1 MVNQLKM
8 ALQKAIE
15 ALAEKGWS
23 QRRIAREL
31 GIHRETVGRY
41 VQAHRE
47 ASTQGDAG
55 RTVPKPAI
63 SITGSAGRKSLC
75 EPLRETIIDKLEQG
89 LSAQRIWQD
98 LVIES
103 DFSGG
108 YQSVQRFCL
117 NLKASTP
124 LPFRRMECEPGEEA
138 QIDFGTG
145 APVISPEGNKRRTHV
160 FRILL
165 SHSRKAYSEAVYRQ
179 TTEAFIRCI
188 ENAFWHFGGVPGT
201 LVVDNLKAAVR
212 QADWYDPELN
222 PKIQSFCEHYGTV
235 LLPTRPRTPRHKG
248 KIERGIGY
256 VQSNALKG
264 LQFDSLREENDH
276 LRNWEKTVADTRI
289 HGTTR
294 KQVGKLFEEVERTA
308 LGKLPVERFPVFQ
321 EAERSVHRDA
331 HVEVDK
337 AYYSVP
343 PEYLGQRVWVRWD
356 NRVVRV
362 FNQQWRQITLH
373 VKREAGQ
380 FSTHHEHLASEK
392 ISSVEQ
398 GAEYLLEKVRFIGP
412 HSLRWAQAMLSERGI
427 QGVRVLVGLLS
438 LTRRHAS
445 EDLERACKTA
455 RSHEAYRLRIIREL
469 LKRQANSQQSFEFM
483 EEHPLIRPLADYAA
497 LVKTL

>member
-8 ALQKAIE
+8 AEQKAIE

-31 GIHRETVGRY
+31 GIHRETVSRYLRRVQRTGETGR
-41 VQAHRE
+41 VE
-47 ASTQGDAG
+47 GKS
-55 RTVPKPAI
+55 VSKPAI
-63 SITGSAGRKSLC
+63 SIPGAQESKPAISMTGSAGRESFC
-75 EPLRETIIDKLEQG
+75 EPLRKTIIDRLEQG

-103 DFSGG
+103 NFGG
-108 YQSVQRFCL
+108 SYQSVQRFCRHL
-117 NLKASTP
+117 RDSTP

-145 APVISPEGNKRRTHV
+145 APVVSPDGKKRRTHV
-160 FRILL
+160 FRIVL

-179 TTEAFIRCI
+179 TAETFIRCI
-188 ENAFWHFGGVPGT
+188 ENALWHFGGVPRT
-201 LVVDNLKAAVR
+201 LVPDNLKAAVI

-248 KIERGIGY
+248 KIERGIDY
-256 VQSNALKG
+256 VKSNALKG
-264 LQFDSLREENDH
+264 LQFGSLREENDH

-294 KQVGKLFEEVERTA
+294 KQVEKLFQEVEREA
-308 LGKLPVERFPVFQ
+308 LGKLPVERFPLFQ
-321 EAERSVHRDA
+321 EAQRAVHRDA
-331 HVEVDK
+331 HIEVDK

-362 FNQQWRQITLH
+362 FNQQWRQIALH

-380 FSTHHEHLASEK
+380 FSTHPEHLASEK
-392 ISSVEQ
+392 ISPGENPLHRTSQSALGSSDVVRAGHSG
-398 GAEYLLEKVRFIGP
+398 GA
-412 HSLRWAQAMLSERGI
+412 S
-427 QGVRVLVGLLS
+427 
-438 LTRRHAS
+438 TRRPAQSDAS
-445 EDLERACKTA
+445 AFLGGFGTG
-455 RSHEAYRLRIIREL
+455 L
-469 LKRQANSQQSFEFM
+469 
-483 EEHPLIRPLADYAA
+483 
-497 LVKTL
+497 